1 MRCGRGVHF
10 LLGRAHDDERETPM
24 KAIRVH
30 QFGGP
35 EILRHEDVPLP
46 EPSAG
51 EARVKVEAVGLNYV
65 DVYRRKGQYPG
76 QLPFI
81 LGSEAAGVVDAIG
94 PGVTDLNIGDRVA
107 SAAIPGAYA
116 EYAIAA
122 VRELVPLPSDI
133 DTRTAAAV
141 MLQGMTAHYL
151 THS

>member
-1 MRCGRGVHF
+1 MRCCRGVHF
-10 LLGRAHDDERETPM
+10 LLGSVHRDEREASM

-35 EILRHEDVPLP
+35 EILRYEDVPLP
-46 EPSAG
+46 EPGAG

-94 PGVTDLNIGDRVA
+94 PGVMDVNVGDHVA
-107 SAAIPGAYA
+107 SAAISGAYS
-116 EYAIAA
+116 EYAIAR
-122 VRELVPLPSDI
+122 VRELVQLPSYI
-133 DTRTAAAV
+133 NTATAAPV
-141 MLQGMTAHYL
+141 MLQGLTAYYL
-151 THS
+151 MP